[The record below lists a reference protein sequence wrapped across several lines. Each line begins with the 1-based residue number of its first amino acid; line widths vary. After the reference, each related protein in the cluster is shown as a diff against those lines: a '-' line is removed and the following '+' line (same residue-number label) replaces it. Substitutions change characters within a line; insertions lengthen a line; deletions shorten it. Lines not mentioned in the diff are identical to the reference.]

1 MRVGVFLGR
10 RSCVVFSPPAWRGV
24 DYCCASCWG
33 LPLCLFLWL
42 LRFSV
47 ACPAA
52 SYPLGVTQPFWLHL
66 PVLLLRWSYV
76 CWVCGVFRASLG
88 FLPCVSYSSRS
99 CGWRCVPCRR
109 LPLGVSAL
117 FLTPSACPTA
127 ALVAYV
133 GQQPFSSVIG
143 AYPAPAGLLRF
154 AGYTPCVRELP

>member
-1 MRVGVFLGR
+1 MCGCLSGVAELCRLLSSCLARGRLLLCLLLGFA
-10 RSCVVFSPPAWRGV
+10 SVPLPAAPSVFRGV
-24 DYCCASCWG
+24 SCRR
-33 LPLCLFLWL
+33 LPFGGYATFLAP
-42 LRFSV
+42 V
-47 ACPAA
+47 ACPAPAVELCLLGLQCLSGVA
-52 SYPLGVTQPFWLHL
+52 S
-66 PVLLLRWSYV
+66 
-76 CWVCGVFRASLG
+76 
-88 FLPCVSYSSRS
+88 FLPCVHYSSGF

-143 AYPAPAGLLRF
+143 AYPAPAGLLGF